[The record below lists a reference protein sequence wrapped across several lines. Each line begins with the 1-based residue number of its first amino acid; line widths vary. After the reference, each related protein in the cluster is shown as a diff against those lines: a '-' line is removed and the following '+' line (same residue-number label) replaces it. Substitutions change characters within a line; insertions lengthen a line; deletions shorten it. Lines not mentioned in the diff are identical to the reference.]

1 MEDYW
6 GTAGGGDQEAAAP
19 AQDAPEQAAP
29 ATSAPVNDN
38 DIDMIE

>member
-6 GTAGGGDQEAAAP
+6 GTTGGGDQEAAP
-19 AQDAPEQAAP
+19 VQDAPEQAAP
-29 ATSAPVNDN
+29 ATSAPIADH